1 MFPVSDFN
9 FVVAG
14 IATFA
19 ATVGYACSRRLSI
32 NLLVEFFYYVLRA
45 FLMAFGLVWIS
56 QIHQCLQLQRTLLR
70 KKRKWRLG
78 YKIKNVIQQG
88 RWFRT
93 LRMDRAKAGG
103 IPSSAR
109 CLTMTSTNRVLL
121 ISSVPITLSCS
132 TSCSRISGIR
142 T

>member
-56 QIHQCLQLQRTLLR
+56 QIHRCLQLQRTLLR
-70 KKRKWRLG
+70 EKRKWRLG

-88 RWFRT
+88 R
-93 LRMDRAKAGG
+93 
-103 IPSSAR
+103 
-109 CLTMTSTNRVLL
+109 
-121 ISSVPITLSCS
+121 
-132 TSCSRISGIR
+132 
-142 T
+142 